1 VVNTLPTIVCNQN
14 YINHIIIEL
23 YYKYFKTALVKSA
36 HFENIIRYTVCWGV
50 NTRQSKERNYCRT
63 YTFPQESDWIFMI
76 LKYPFIVSYLHKILS
91 QFHTIFMERVYL
103 CVIDRVDEY
112 RGYVRNVLTGPI

>member
-1 VVNTLPTIVCNQN
+1 LKIQYGMRCAGALTCGNPRRETIV
-14 YINHIIIEL
+14 
-23 YYKYFKTALVKSA
+23 V
-36 HFENIIRYTVCWGV
+36 R
-50 NTRQSKERNYCRT
+50 
-63 YTFPQESDWIFMI
+63 TFPQESDWIFMI